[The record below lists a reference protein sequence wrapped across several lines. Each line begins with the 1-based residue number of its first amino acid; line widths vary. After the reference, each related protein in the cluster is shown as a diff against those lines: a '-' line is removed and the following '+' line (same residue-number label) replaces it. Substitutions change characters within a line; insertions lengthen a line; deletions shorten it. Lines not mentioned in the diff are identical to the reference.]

1 MNSRERFL
9 AALHGHPT
17 DRPPVAHVAAMTT
30 VELQQSSGCPMP
42 EAHLDAEK
50 LVGLSWAN
58 HEVLGFDAVTFII
71 NYFNEPAALGVE
83 MDWGHPEQLPV
94 FRSHPWQS
102 AGDARVPDDL
112 LSRPPV
118 STYLEAIGLARQRYG
133 EQIAV
138 LGKVMGPLSMV
149 QVMHGIDRTMIDLVD
164 RPELIEGF
172 LDVATEV
179 LVACGNAQFER
190 GIEALSIGEGGAGA
204 NMLSPRMYE
213 QLLLPVHQKMIAA
226 LKGPTVMHVCG
237 DVRNRVDRL
246 AETGLTCFNFDW
258 AIPPTEMVAAAA
270 GRFSLM
276 GNINTADLLNA
287 TPEEVR
293 RQTRENLEAGVEII
307 GPGCAVSPKCPNA
320 NLRAMVDEAERGL
333 EPPS

>member
-1 MNSRERFL
+1 MNCRQRFL
-9 AALHGHPT
+9 AALHRRPT

-30 VELQQSSGCPMP
+30 VELQKSSGCPMP

-50 LVGLSWAN
+50 LVGLSAAN

-71 NYFNEPAALGVE
+71 NYFNEPAALGVD

-94 FRSHPWQS
+94 FRSHSWRS
-102 AGDARVPDDL
+102 ASDATVPDDL
-112 LSRPPV
+112 LTRPPV
-118 STYLEAIGLARQRYG
+118 ATYLEAIEIAKRRYG

-149 QVMHGIDRTMIDLVD
+149 QVMHGIDQTMIDLID
-164 RPELIEGF
+164 RPELIGDF
-172 LDVATEV
+172 LEIATEV
-179 LVACGNAQFER
+179 LVACGNAQFDR
-190 GIEALSIGEGGAGA
+190 GIDALAIGEGGAGA

-213 QLLLPVHQKMIAA
+213 QILLPVHQKMIAR
-226 LKGPTVMHVCG
+226 LEGPTIMHVCG
-237 DVRNRVDRL
+237 DVRNRIDLL

-258 AIPPTEMVAAAA
+258 AIPPEEMVTAAA

-276 GNINTADLLNA
+276 GNVNTADLLNA
-287 TPEEVR
+287 SPEEIR
-293 RQTRENLEAGVEII
+293 RQTRENRDAGVEVL

-320 NLRAMVDEAERGL
+320 NLRAMVDEAAASIPR
-333 EPPS
+333 